1 MKTSGDD
8 ARKIL
13 VVEDE
18 PGISQVCQRTLTS
31 EGFEVDIAVNGK
43 VAQDMSEEKQ
53 YDLFLVDIKMP
64 TMNGKE
70 LYQWLEE
77 KHPQQADWVIFT
89 TGSVLGKDTE
99 TFIEQTGKPFLLKP
113 FTCDELKVIIR
124 ETLRRRAKWLKN
136 EKPY

>member
-1 MKTSGDD
+1 V
-8 ARKIL
+8 L

-18 PGISQVCQRTLTS
+18 PAICDLCRRVLTE

-43 VAQDMSEEKQ
+43 LAQDMIEGKQ
-53 YDLFLVDIKMP
+53 YAIFLVDIKMP

-77 KHPQQADWVIFT
+77 KHPQQADRVIFT
-89 TGSVLGKDTE
+89 TGSVLGKDAE

-113 FTCDELKVIIR
+113 FTCDELKAIIR
-124 ETLRRRAKWLKN
+124 ETLRRMAKWLKN
-136 EKPY
+136 EKQY